1 MKRRI
6 PVFLLLAVI
15 SVVCGYLFHKISW
28 VGRLGINLA
37 YKEYAIFKSWWQSSL
52 AVFGVYL
59 VLFMIHYFISKDKGK
74 TRVTVINI
82 VSMLIALAGLY
93 YTYNDFRTDFSHR
106 IAGERFHLGFY
117 LFWAGWIVINLHF
130 IMYKPAVK
138 ASDKKA
144 VTTV

>member
-37 YKEYAIFKSWWQSSL
+37 YKEYTIFKSWWQSSL
-52 AVFGVYL
+52 VVFGVYL

-130 IMYKPAVK
+130 IMYKPAIK

-144 VTTV
+144 ATTV